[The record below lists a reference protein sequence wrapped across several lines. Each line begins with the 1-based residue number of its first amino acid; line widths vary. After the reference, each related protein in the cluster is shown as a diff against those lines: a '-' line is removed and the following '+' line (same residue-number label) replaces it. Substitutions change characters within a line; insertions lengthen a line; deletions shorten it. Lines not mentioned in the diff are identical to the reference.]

1 MACGY
6 DVIERWVF
14 SLSIFYETTSVALY
28 IERYAYIL
36 AAVWRYFSE
45 NEDRKNYYFYRTCTN
60 ECIPGCTLLDDVENQ
75 FMSYEA
81 VVIMSSVM

>member
-14 SLSIFYETTSVALY
+14 SLSIFYETTSVAFGVSEFTVTA
-28 IERYAYIL
+28 I
-36 AAVWRYFSE
+36 VWRYFSE